1 MRMLWNESNIAGK
14 IAWTLTWF
22 VVNGFGA
29 DKEVEIE
36 WKDGVRLETR
46 DKTVRLKVGGRIHYD
61 WAVMSQDPGIR
72 QNLGAL
78 QDGNEPRRARIYFSG
93 VVHEQVEFKVQ
104 YDFAGGTA
112 KFKDVY
118 LGLTGIP
125 YLGKIR
131 VGHIKEPFSLDEM
144 TSSNHVTFLERALP
158 NAFAPSR
165 NAGLSIS
172 NHVKERVSW
181 GVGVFRDS
189 NDLGVDQGDGEF
201 NFTGR
206 LTGTPWQEEKGGD
219 IVHVGLGY
227 SYRSPS
233 EPGFRYRQ
241 RPESHLAPR
250 FVDTGTL
257 RMRSAHLVGP
267 EFAWVHGPASV
278 QAEYIRAGLS
288 PVAPNDNSNSN
299 FHGYYLLGSYFLTG
313 EQRNYRAS
321 AGQFR
326 GIKPRRNFTIR
337 QGGAGAWEVA
347 VRYSSLDLNHGSVSG
362 GRLNDFTAGLNWYL
376 NPNARLMWN
385 YIRAERDALGK
396 ADVFQ
401 MRLQLNF

>member
-1 MRMLWNESNIAGK
+1 MRNIAGRM
-14 IAWTLTWF
+14 ILTLTWC

-29 DKEVEIE
+29 DKEVQVE

-46 DKTVRLKVGGRIHYD
+46 DKSVRFQFGGRIHYD
-61 WAVMSQDPGIR
+61 WAAMSQDSGVR
-72 QNLGAL
+72 QSLGAL
-78 QDGNEPRRARIYFSG
+78 QDGTEARRARLYFSG
-93 VVHEQVEFKVQ
+93 ALHEQVEFKVQ
-104 YDFAGGTA
+104 YDFAGGTT
-112 KFKDVY
+112 KLKDVY

-131 VGHIKEPFSLDEM
+131 VGHMKEPFSLEEM
-144 TSSNHVTFLERALP
+144 TSSNNVTFLERALP
-158 NAFAPSR
+158 NVFAPSR
-165 NAGLSIS
+165 NTGLMIS
-172 NHVKERVSW
+172 NHARQRVSW
-181 GVGVFRDS
+181 GMGVFLDT

-206 LTGTPWQEEKGGD
+206 LTGTPWQAENGKD
-219 IVHVGLGY
+219 IVHLGLGY

-233 EPGFRYRQ
+233 EPSFRYRQ
-241 RPESHLAPR
+241 RPEAHLAPR

-257 RMRSAHLVGP
+257 RMPSAHLVGP
-267 EFAWVHGPASV
+267 EFALVHGPASV
-278 QAEYIRAGLS
+278 QAEYIRAGLN
-288 PVAPNDNSNSN
+288 PVAANGNSN

-313 EQRNYRAS
+313 ERRNYRAS
-321 AGQFR
+321 SGQFR
-326 GIKPRRNFTIR
+326 GIKPKRNVNIR

-347 VRYSSLDLNHGSVSG
+347 VRYSSLDLNHRSVSG

-385 YIRAERDALGK
+385 YIRAERDDLGK

-401 MRLQLNF
+401 MRFQVNF

>member
-1 MRMLWNESNIAGK
+1 MRMPWRKRNIAGT
-14 IAWTLTWF
+14 IVLTLTWC

-29 DKEVEIE
+29 DKEVQVE

-46 DKTVRLKVGGRIHYD
+46 DKSVRFRFGGRIHYD
-61 WAVMSQDPGIR
+61 WAAMSQDSGVR
-72 QNLGAL
+72 QRLGAL
-78 QDGNEPRRARIYFSG
+78 QDGTEARRARLYFSG
-93 VVHEQVEFKVQ
+93 ALHEQVEFKVQ
-104 YDFAGGTA
+104 YDFAGGTT
-112 KFKDVY
+112 KLKDVY
-118 LGLTGIP
+118 LGLAGIP

-131 VGHIKEPFSLDEM
+131 VGHMKEPFSLEEM
-144 TSSNHVTFLERALP
+144 TSSNNVTFLERALP

-165 NAGLSIS
+165 NTGLMIS
-172 NHVKERVSW
+172 NHAKERVSW
-181 GVGVFRDS
+181 GMGVFLDT

-206 LTGTPWQEEKGGD
+206 LTGTPWQAEKGKD
-219 IVHVGLGY
+219 MVHLGLGY

-241 RPESHLAPR
+241 RPEAHLAPR

-257 RMRSAHLVGP
+257 RMQSAHLVGP
-267 EFAWVHGPASV
+267 EFALVHGPASV
-278 QAEYIRAGLS
+278 QAEYIRAGLN
-288 PVAPNDNSNSN
+288 PVAPNANSN

-313 EQRNYRAS
+313 ERRNYRAS
-321 AGQFR
+321 SGQFR
-326 GIKPRRNFTIR
+326 GIKPRRDFNIR
-337 QGGAGAWEVA
+337 QGGMGAWEVA
-347 VRYSSLDLNHGSVSG
+347 VRYSSLDLNHRSVSG

-385 YIRAERDALGK
+385 YIRAERDDLGK

-401 MRLQLNF
+401 MRFQVNF